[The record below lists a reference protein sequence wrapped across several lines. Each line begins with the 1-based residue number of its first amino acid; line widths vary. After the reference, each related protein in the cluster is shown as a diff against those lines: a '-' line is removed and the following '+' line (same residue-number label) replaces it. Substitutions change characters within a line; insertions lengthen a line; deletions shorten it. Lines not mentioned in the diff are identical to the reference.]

1 VALGGVPLF
10 DAAGA
15 DAAGIEGMP
24 LVAAETAPQ
33 FVARGFPI
41 AERAA
46 DARTGEAGTDAGFF
60 VCDDLA
66 HDDLDSENRRKVS
79 GIVTGMPRKMTMCL
93 TPGSIGVKAN
103 QMETIQYAHHYG
115 YEAVQPY
122 GEELATMS
130 AAQVEECN
138 GRRKEYRLQWGQGG
152 MGVDFRKD
160 EETFRKDLAGLPAI
174 AAALQKAGATRLG
187 TWISPQHDTLT
198 YSANMKQHARRL
210 KEVMRVLGDH
220 GLRLGLEY
228 VGPKTLWSAK
238 RFPFV
243 HTMAEMKDLLGEIGA
258 PNAGFVLDTWHW
270 YTAGETAADLATL
283 KNSDVVC
290 IDLNDAPAGMAVDQ
304 QIDSKREIPMAT
316 GVIDT
321 GAFLN
326 ALAGIGCD
334 APVRCEPFNAALR
347 AKPKEEILA
356 TVAESMKKAFSLLKS

>member
-1 VALGGVPLF
+1 
-10 DAAGA
+10 
-15 DAAGIEGMP
+15 
-24 LVAAETAPQ
+24 
-33 FVARGFPI
+33 
-41 AERAA
+41 
-46 DARTGEAGTDAGFF
+46 
-60 VCDDLA
+60 
-66 HDDLDSENRRKVS
+66 
-79 GIVTGMPRKMTMCL
+79 MPRKMTMCL

-122 GEELATMS
+122 GEELAAMS
-130 AAQVEECN
+130 AAQLDECN

-152 MGVDFRKD
+152 MGADFRKD
-160 EETFRKDLAGLPAI
+160 EDTFRKDLAGLPAI
-174 AAALQKAGATRLG
+174 AAAFQKAGATRVG
-187 TWISPQHDTLT
+187 TWISPQHDTLP
-198 YSANMKQHARRL
+198 YGANMKQHARRL
-210 KEVMRVLGDH
+210 KEVAKVLGDH

-228 VGPKTLWSAK
+228 VGPKTLWTAK

-243 HTMAEMKDLLGEIGA
+243 HTMAEMKELLAEIGA
-258 PNAGFVLDTWHW
+258 GNTGFVLDTWHW

-290 IDLNDAPAGMAVDQ
+290 IDLNDAPAGVPVEQ

-334 APVRCEPFNAALR
+334 APIRCEPFNAALR

-356 TVAESMKKAFSLLKS
+356 TVAESMKKAFALLKS